1 MYFQP
6 VIWGYNYSES
16 VNNGIALRRTTSLS
30 FDRHN
35 NQAVRSLK
43 IVGRSSTYYTPDYV
57 LKCSGSDADTYL
69 IVDAKLSPYDSVI
82 RYQVEELAYKYLFSI
97 QPSTE
102 NSVLLGVLILYGK
115 NVNKKCELESVH
127 DLYHAIN
134 TPDLWLTSLTESEQI
149 TASEQ
154 MATLSRVIAMIT
166 KKSVILK

>member
-1 MYFQP
+1 M
-6 VIWGYNYSES
+6 
-16 VNNGIALRRTTSLS
+16 
-30 FDRHN
+30 
-35 NQAVRSLK
+35 
-43 IVGRSSTYYTPDYV
+43 
-57 LKCSGSDADTYL
+57 
-69 IVDAKLSPYDSVI
+69 DAKLSPYDSVI